1 MVQASLALL
10 ASKLGTRG
18 GSRLRLLKS
27 PVTLTE
33 AATERIKEL
42 LAKRHKVSQ
51 QHSLKHLSEA
61 ILSFST
67 CTVAG
72 VPQAGHQAPWLQRI
86 GLHTELRRW
95 VPDEHSDDC

>member
-10 ASKLGTRG
+10 ASKLSSRG

-42 LAKRHKVSQ
+42 LAKRQKVRQ
-51 QHSLKHLSEA
+51 QQQSFKHLSKA
-61 ILSFST
+61 LLSVRLYGGRST
-67 CTVAG
+67 
-72 VPQAGHQAPWLQRI
+72 
-86 GLHTELRRW
+86 
-95 VPDEHSDDC
+95 

>member
-10 ASKLGTRG
+10 ASKLGSRG

-42 LAKRHKVSQ
+42 LAKRHKVNLQ
-51 QHSLKHLSEA
+51 QSLQQLSKA
-61 ILSFST
+61 MLSVST

-72 VPQAGHQAPWLQRI
+72 VPQAGH
-86 GLHTELRRW
+86 
-95 VPDEHSDDC
+95 